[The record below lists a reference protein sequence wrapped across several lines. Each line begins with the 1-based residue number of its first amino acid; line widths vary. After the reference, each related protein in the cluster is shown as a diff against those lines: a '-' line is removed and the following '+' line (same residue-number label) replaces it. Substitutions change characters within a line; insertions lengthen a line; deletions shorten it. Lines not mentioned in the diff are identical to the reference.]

1 MLPGERLRPR
11 FAGGACGRDGHL
23 LLRREFHRRDDGIDR
38 IDGLLRG
45 VEAECQ
51 DVAAVG
57 QLRCGGGIG
66 GVHRQGARDGFGEG
80 QRDLRNL
87 FAEVIRRNADFQ
99 HVDLVIELEFHHL
112 AVVALLQGR
121 AFDRSR
127 DHDVAVAAE
136 RAILLGGN
144 PVAGLQPLG
153 RDGFGRYGIV
163 DVGVLRHLRD
173 GGREFGRIVLRVV
186 VPELENLPVDRRLRL
201 GVDGPEHDPV
211 VVGPPD
217 RFAVFVQ
224 FGAGLRPGPN
234 TDLRA
239 RAYRNFDGTCCGFRV
254 CCGSLGA

>member
-1 MLPGERLRPR
+1 MTGKCNKGNVIAYGDYALVAESPAWITSNQIEAARIAMTR
-11 FAGGACGRDGHL
+11 FIKRGGKVW
-23 LLRREFHRRDDGIDR
+23 IDIFPHKPVTKKPAETR
-38 IDGLLRG
+38 MGSG
-45 VEAECQ
+45 KGSVEYW
-51 DVAAVG
+51 V
-57 QLRCGGGIG
+57 
-66 GVHRQGARDGFGEG
+66 
-80 QRDLRNL
+80 
-87 FAEVIRRNADFQ
+87 
-99 HVDLVIELEFHHL
+99 
-112 AVVALLQGR
+112 AVVKPGR
-121 AFDRSR
+121 VMF
-127 DHDVAVAAE
+127 E
-136 RAILLGGN
+136 MGG
-144 PVAGLQPLG
+144 
-153 RDGFGRYGIV
+153 V

-234 TDLRA
+234 PDLRA